1 MNAGLL
7 DGYGGYFVLS
17 AIVLLAHEP
26 WRWLGFAL
34 GRNIKADGE
43 VFLWVRAVATALVS
57 GMVTKLVLLPA
68 GTLASVPLAV
78 RGAALLGGI
87 AIYTA
92 TRRSLAL
99 GVGGGSAILAL
110 IEWMRVGV
118 W

>member
-1 MNAGLL
+1 MNIALL
-7 DGYGGYFVLS
+7 DGYGGYYVLS

-34 GRNIKADGE
+34 GRNIEADGD
-43 VFLWVRAVATALVS
+43 VFKWVRAVATALVS
-57 GMVTKLVLLPA
+57 GMVMKLVLLPA

-78 RGAALLGGI
+78 RVAALLGGI

-92 TRRSLAL
+92 TRRSLAF
-99 GVGGGSAILAL
+99 GVGGGSVILAL
-110 IEWMRVGV
+110 IEWARAGV